1 MDGRKAQ
8 APGKFGIASE
18 DINCRCHAHS
28 RPRWAVRAD
37 GDYKYDNQHRALVKI
52 SSESYAAYR
61 AGYVLETAGE
71 TGRNSSG
78 SCGACCG
85 SRTTYAKDNGGTG
98 KTYRAEKIGGK
109 ALTSGGDGGIIKA
122 SGIRVNL
129 QLFAN
134 KNIAKMSS
142 VQLEKSIK
150 AWKSKVEEHRE
161 KFLLQKNFIL
171 IGIRLMKDTNWVT
184 SNTGKRNRQFQDGH
198 IKSRRRIEKERRF
211 KWIKSNLMQ

>member
-1 MDGRKAQ
+1 MYDAPAPPAGKTAAVPPAPKPKAAKAKAHAEGISAGHAVEV
-8 APGKFGIASE
+8 APPA
-18 DINCRCHAHS
+18 
-28 RPRWAVRAD
+28 
-37 GDYKYDNQHRALVKI
+37 
-52 SSESYAAYR
+52 
-61 AGYVLETAGE
+61 T
-71 TGRNSSG
+71 
-78 SCGACCG
+78 
-85 SRTTYAKDNGGTG
+85 KDNGGTG

-161 KFLLQKNFIL
+161 KISAPEKFYPDWDSFDERYKLGNIKHWQKEIDNFKTDISRAEEEL
-171 IGIRLMKDTNWVT
+171 K
-184 SNTGKRNRQFQDGH
+184 KRGDLNG
-198 IKSRRRIEKERRF
+198 
-211 KWIKSNLMQ
+211 